1 MKITANQYAKTLY
14 EVTKD
19 KSQKE
24 ISGLVSSFV
33 EVLNKNRQMKLMP
46 KIFEKFKEIWNKENG
61 IVEAEITTKFEIVDM
76 ELRKIE
82 NFIKE
87 KYSAKKVEITNVI
100 DEKIKGGIIIKIGD
114 EILDGSVI
122 GQLKK
127 MENNLIN

>member
-24 ISGLVSSFV
+24 ISGLVSRFV